1 MLKSCIIKRREVMYN
16 FSRIAKSL
24 TIGLLAYDGKYSYS
38 KGSEL
43 FTNIS
48 SYQLKRFLDRE
59 WNENQKLEE
68 YIKSLNIDWSTGW
81 LMGDD
86 TIIEKP
92 YAEKIECVYWQY
104 SSKNKGFIEGISLT
118 VLAWTDGKRT
128 IPVKFMVYEKDAEG
142 NPIQTKNAF
151 IEEAIEYAK
160 NLGIVPKYVCFDSKF
175 SSKSLLNLIH
185 SLGWLYFSQLASNRS
200 FNGQQLKM
208 RRFQPY
214 SEEGKLKG
222 VGHRVSITKYCKRY
236 YVTNSTGKHI
246 TSKYIV
252 NHYRVRWSIEV
263 LFRNLK
269 QLCHL
274 QDCQGKKIQAQKHYV
289 YMCIRAFLTLQD
301 QNEKSLYQAKK
312 VFQQKYLRIKLN
324 GNKALRHVAA

>member
-1 MLKSCIIKRREVMYN
+1 MYN
-16 FSRIAKSL
+16 FNRIAKSL

-38 KGSEL
+38 KGSEP

-48 SYQLKRFLDRE
+48 SYQLKRFLDRD
-59 WNENQKLEE
+59 WDENLKLEE

-118 VLAWTDGKRT
+118 VLAWTDGKKT
-128 IPVKFMVYEKDAEG
+128 IPIKFMVYEKDSDG

-151 IEEAIEYAK
+151 IEKSIEYAK
-160 NLGIVPKYVCFDSKF
+160 YLGIRPKYVCFDSKF
-175 SSKSLLNLIH
+175 SSKSLVNLIN
-185 SLGWLYFSQLASNRS
+185 SFGWLYFTQLASNRS
-200 FNGQQLKM
+200 FDGQQLKM
-208 RRFQPY
+208 RCFQPY
-214 SEEGKLKG
+214 SEEGNLKG

-236 YVTNSTGKHI
+236 YATNSTGKHI

-252 NHYRVRWSIEV
+252 NHYRVRWTIEV
-263 LFRNLK
+263 LFRVLK

-289 YMCIRAFLTLQD
+289 FMCIRAFITLQD

-312 VFQQKYLRIKLN
+312 TFQQKYLRIKIN
-324 GNKALRHVAA
+324 GNKALRQLAA